1 MADLKS
7 AKPLQWLNF
16 FQQGFLPGADFVKY
30 RQSKKLRILDT
41 QETLQN
47 LFFRHDYDLKIS
59 ILHNNRPT

>member
-7 AKPLQWLNF
+7 TKPLEWLNF

-41 QETLQN
+41 Q
-47 LFFRHDYDLKIS
+47 
-59 ILHNNRPT
+59 